1 MSSQLMSQ
9 VDVLIH
15 SSMKEKGFLAS
26 SENKQEFKGTDH
38 YAFFFLHFSE
48 HNRVMPLNSMQSG
61 VEKQKSKITLT
72 GGLKKYP

>member
-1 MSSQLMSQ
+1 MSSQIMSR

-15 SSMKEKGFLAS
+15 SSMKKKGFFAT
-26 SENKQEFKGTDH
+26 SENEQEFKGTDH
-38 YAFFFLHFSE
+38 YAFSPLHFSE
-48 HNRVMPLNSMQSG
+48 HNRVMSLNSVQSG